1 MAGQSIDAAFAAIV
15 EDCQAIAVEAV
26 KNAAK
31 KTQDKVIGVAN
42 NFLMRYYERYQPKRY
57 QRTKSLQKAIIP
69 VFVDKSSSSK
79 ICFEVGVKYDA
90 SPLIGLYKSNSWYHQ
105 SGTHWISR
113 DNENFDFDSQNN
125 GIPQPDWIL
134 DNYLRGEHGGY
145 YNDGFSSS
153 AHMERFFNTTLDSFI
168 STYVQDE
175 LFAAIT
181 SRL

>member
-1 MAGQSIDAAFAAIV
+1 MAGQNLDDVFAAIIK
-15 EDCQAIAVEAV
+15 DCQTIAVGAV

-31 KTQDKVIGVAN
+31 KTQDKIIEVADSY
-42 NFLMRYYERYQPKRY
+42 LIKYYNSYRPKKY
-57 QRTKSLQKAIIP
+57 KRTHSLKRAIVS
-69 VFVDKSSSSK
+69 VFEDKSSADK

-90 SPLIGLYKSNSWYHQ
+90 SPLIDLYKSNSWYHQ

-113 DNENFDFDSQNN
+113 NSGNFDFDSKNN

-134 DNYLRGEHGGY
+134 DNYLKGEHGGY
-145 YNDGFSSS
+145 YSDGFSSS
-153 AHMERFFNTTLDSFI
+153 EQMEKFFNTTLDSFI
-168 STYVQDE
+168 STYVKDE

>member
-1 MAGQSIDAAFAAIV
+1 MAGQSIDAAFAAII

-31 KTQDKVIGVAN
+31 KTQEKIIEVADSY
-42 NFLMRYYERYQPKRY
+42 LVRYYSNYKPKKY
-57 QRTKSLQKAIIP
+57 KRTYSLKQAITP
-69 VFVDKSSSSK
+69 VFEDKSSGDK
-79 ICFEVGVKYDA
+79 ICFEVGVKYDS

-105 SGTHWISR
+105 SGTNWIPRASG
-113 DNENFDFDSQNN
+113 NFDFDSRNN

-145 YNDGFSSS
+145 HLDGLSPDIS
-153 AHMERFFNTTLDSFI
+153 MVRFFNIKLDSLI
-168 STYVQDE
+168 STYVQNE